1 MKISL
6 FCNAGMSTSLVAA
19 KMKKYYEAQGKDY
32 DVEAYDFSQ
41 LLDEGD
47 ESDVIVLAPQVGW
60 AYDDT
65 VKDYPNANVMALTLD
80 QFGSMNGE
88 VVGKAVQQF
97 IDSGK

>member
-60 AYDDT
+60 LMT
-65 VKDYPNANVMALTLD
+65 IPSRIIRTPK
-80 QFGSMNGE
+80 SWR
-88 VVGKAVQQF
+88 
-97 IDSGK
+97 